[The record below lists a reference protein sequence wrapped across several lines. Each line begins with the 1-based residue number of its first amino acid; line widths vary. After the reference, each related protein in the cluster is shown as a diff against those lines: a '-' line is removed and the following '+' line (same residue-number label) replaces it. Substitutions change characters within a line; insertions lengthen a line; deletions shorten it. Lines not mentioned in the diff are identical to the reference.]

1 MSTAGSQIK
10 DNDGEQKQRY
20 ANVHVFPDGSSI
32 EVYSSPD
39 NQRVRI
45 RHSSGSHLEFKADGS
60 VFLKAMKDL
69 HVNPSAV
76 SKQNMEQKGSDKST
90 MRFDTDYVMDV
101 RGRLFINCAE
111 LNVEAGSTARVSA
124 GTDLILSGNNTI
136 MKDTESLSLEP
147 MKSLYVDTKEVRER
161 VVHKTT
167 YEGTDEDG
175 GKGGGQILKMDGKS
189 VIINDDEE
197 GGISI
202 ITKGYLNFVC
212 GQERIDI
219 VGKYTEKPESEAKA
233 TWTNKV
239 FQPQPAGSQNK
250 EKPGGTYYIE
260 TEGSEAHKICT
271 KEPGEFIKPNGRF
284 VNVIKGDNREQ
295 TQEGDKYNLI
305 AKGDMFKQVQ
315 KGKYESLV
323 KKSEK
328 WQIDESR
335 EIKIKKDLKEE
346 VTGKRDR
353 KVAKN
358 EKVEI
363 GGMQKIKAKKI
374 FLN

>member
-1 MSTAGSQIK
+1 MSTAGSKIK

-69 HVNPSAV
+69 HVNPSALG
-76 SKQNMEQKGSDKST
+76 KQNMEQKGADKST
-90 MRFDTDYVMDV
+90 TRFDTDYVLDV
-101 RGRLFINCAE
+101 KGRLFIKASEINI
-111 LNVEAGSTARVSA
+111 EALSTMRQSA
-124 GTDLILSGNNTI
+124 GTDMIISGNNTI
-136 MKDTESLSLEP
+136 MKDTESLSIEP
-147 MKSLYVDTKEVRER
+147 MKSLYIDTKEVRER

-175 GKGGGQILKMDGKS
+175 GKGGGQILRMDGKS

-212 GQERIDI
+212 GQERIDV
-219 VGKYTEKPESEAKA
+219 VGKYVEDVEGEAKG
-233 TWTNKV
+233 TWTNMV
-239 FQPQPAGSQNK
+239 YQPKPASSQNVD
-250 EKPGGTYYIE
+250 KPGGTYYLE
-260 TEGSEAHKICT
+260 SEGSYVGKLCT
-271 KEPGEFIKPNGRF
+271 KEPSKMVKPNGRLIS
-284 VNVIKGDNREQ
+284 VEKGDNKDQ
-295 TQEGDKYNLI
+295 TLEGDKI
-305 AKGDMFKQVQ
+305 CIVDKGDMYKNV
-315 KGKYESLV
+315 KTGKYDSKV
-323 KKSEK
+323 KKDEK
-328 WQIDESR
+328 WQVD
-335 EIKIKKDLKEE
+335 
-346 VTGKRDR
+346 GKRER

-363 GGMQKIKAKKI
+363 GGVQKVKAKKI